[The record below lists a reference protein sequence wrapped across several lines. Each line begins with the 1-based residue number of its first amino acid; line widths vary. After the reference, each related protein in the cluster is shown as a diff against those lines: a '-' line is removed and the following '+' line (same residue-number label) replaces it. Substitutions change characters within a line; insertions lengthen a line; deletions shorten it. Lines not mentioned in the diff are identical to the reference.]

1 MAILSA
7 DPFCIAVNS
16 VMTNPTQFL
25 PKIPGTVIVLG
36 LVSFFNDLAS
46 DMVIPLIPLLL
57 ATDLMVGP
65 IVLGLIEGV
74 ADALASFM
82 KLWSGRYSDRLGG
95 RRKGLALTG
104 YVISNVV
111 RPFFGAVTGW
121 IELLVL
127 RSVDRFG
134 KGIRSAPRDALV
146 ADVTPPVLR
155 SVAFG
160 FHRALDNAGAVGG
173 ALIAASILAWST
185 LSLRD
190 VIMWSALPGLIGVL
204 LLWWLV
210 KEPPAVVRAVAA
222 APSLKWSG
230 LSRTLRHYLLLLA
243 GFTFARVS
251 ETFIVLF
258 GHDLGM
264 SVVSLLV
271 LWAMLNL
278 AKALASWWGG
288 KAALRLG
295 KERVMAIS
303 WIAFAATF
311 VALSLTQTAAILWIV
326 TLVYGIFA
334 GLGEGVERA
343 VISDFAVPTERGTAY
358 GWYNMMIGLSA
369 IPAGVLFGGI
379 WQFFGASYA
388 FLLAGMVA
396 AISAFILHFH
406 LAPNLKLAA
415 KLD

>member
-1 MAILSA
+1 MAEPSRLLS
-7 DPFCIAVNS
+7 
-16 VMTNPTQFL
+16 
-25 PKIPGTVIVLG
+25 KIPGTVIVLG

-57 ATDLMVGP
+57 ATELAAGPLM
-65 IVLGLIEGV
+65 LGLIEGF

-82 KLWSGRYSDRLGG
+82 KLFSGRYSDRIGG

-104 YVISNVV
+104 YVISNSV
-111 RPFFGAVTGW
+111 RPFFGVVTGW
-121 IELLVL
+121 FGLLVL

-146 ADVTPPVLR
+146 ADVTPPALR
-155 SVAFG
+155 GLAFG

-173 ALIAASILAWST
+173 ALLAAAVVAWST
-185 LSLRD
+185 LSLRE
-190 VIMWSALPGLIGVL
+190 VIAWSAIPGFIGVF

-210 KEPPAVVRAVAA
+210 KEPNVTSR
-222 APSLKWSG
+222 PSAESPPLSWRG
-230 LSRTLRHYLLLLA
+230 LSPTLQRYLLLLA
-243 GFTFARVS
+243 WFTFARVS

-258 GHDLGM
+258 GHNLGM
-264 SVVSLLV
+264 SVVNLLI

-288 KAALRLG
+288 QFALLLG

-303 WIAFAATF
+303 WIAYAITF
-311 VALSLTQTAAILWIV
+311 VALSMTTTALMLWIV
-326 TLVYGIFA
+326 TIIYGLFA
-334 GLGEGVERA
+334 GLGEGIERA
-343 VISDFAVPTERGTAY
+343 VISDFAAPSERGTAY
-358 GWYNMMIGLSA
+358 GWYNMMLGISA
-369 IPAGVLFGGI
+369 IPAGLAFGGI
-379 WQFFGASYA
+379 WQYFDAAKA
-388 FLLAGMVA
+388 FLFAGAVA
-396 AISAFILHFH
+396 AIAALVLHIF